1 MKVSLSWL
9 REYIPID
16 LDPQDLSDR
25 LTMAGLEVDGVE
37 SLYDYLDNV
46 VVGRVVETRQH
57 PNADKLTCCTVDIG
71 AEALSPIVCGAPNVR
86 EGMYVACA
94 LPGAV
99 LPGDVKIKK
108 SKLRGEPSHGMLC
121 SASELMLADDASGI
135 MDLEGTVVAGTP
147 LESALKLTD
156 TVFEIDLT
164 PNRPDCLSLIGV
176 AREIGAF
183 TQPQN
188 RVTLPDVTF
197 EKSQMDSRDI
207 QDFVTVEIEDPQ
219 LCPRYSAGM
228 LFDVRVGPSPLWLK
242 QRLESVGL
250 SSVNN
255 VVDITNFVMME
266 TGQPLHA
273 FDYDNIAKSKIV
285 VRTAGKPGDAPLEFT
300 TLDSKVHKLDPEMLM
315 ICDGEKPVG
324 IAGVMGGE
332 NSEITD
338 TTTRVLV
345 ESAYFNPV
353 SIRRTAKRTGISSDA
368 SHRFERGVD
377 PQGTILALKR
387 AVSLMAQLCSATIAQ
402 GLIDENP
409 VKAEPVTIDLN
420 PKALN
425 VRLGTSFSAD
435 EIAQILGSVE
445 FGVDKKGDECLQIHV
460 PSFRVDVS
468 RPEDLSEEVARLWG
482 YNKIETSYPLVTA
495 KGRPL
500 AGRLVLRGKIRQ
512 AMTGFGFCEAI
523 NYNFIRKD
531 ACGRMGIEAPDKR
544 TRMVE
549 ILNPI
554 SDHMAVLRTSM
565 VPGLLES
572 MARNTAKQVDTLQL
586 FEVGKVFYDK
596 APGQQPEEVEMVA
609 GLMTGYRCNQT
620 WYSKKEAVDFFT
632 LKGVVQGLLDAL
644 QISDVRYERT
654 DAKEC
659 PYVAPGYGAKVV
671 KEGMVLGMLGK
682 IAPGVG
688 TAFALKQDA
697 YLFELNVDGL
707 EKALPQAIQA
717 VGLPKFPSISR
728 DMTFIVSKHVEVGA
742 MMDTI
747 STVAQKQSLIE
758 DYFLFDLFEG
768 HNIGED
774 KKSLSFRIVYRS
786 ASKTLTEKNIKK
798 IHDQLSQKLIND
810 FKAGLPG

>member
-16 LDPQDLSDR
+16 LDPQEISER

-37 SLYDYLDNV
+37 SLYGYLDNV
-46 VVGRVVETRQH
+46 VVGQVVQANQH
-57 PNADKLTCCTVDIG
+57 PNAETLTCCGVDIG
-71 AEALSPIVCGAPNVR
+71 TGELSPIVCGAPNVR

-99 LPGDVKIKK
+99 LPGDFKIKK

-121 SASELMLADDASGI
+121 SAAELMLADDASGI
-135 MDLEGTVVAGTP
+135 MDLEGEFVAGTP
-147 LESALKLTD
+147 LESALKLAD
-156 TVFEIDLT
+156 AVFEIDLT
-164 PNRPDCLSLIGV
+164 PNRPDCLSIIGV

-183 TQPQN
+183 TEPRN
-188 RVTLPDVTF
+188 KVTLPDVTF
-197 EKSQMDSRDI
+197 SEALMDSRNI
-207 QDFVTVEIEDPQ
+207 HDFVSVEIEDPE
-219 LCPRYSAGM
+219 LCPRYTAGM
-228 LFDVRVGPSPLWLK
+228 LFDVKVGPSPLWLK
-242 QRLESVGL
+242 QRLEAVGL
-250 SSVNN
+250 SSINN

-273 FDYDNIAKSKIV
+273 FDYDNIAQSKII

-300 TLDSKVHKLDPEMLM
+300 TLDSKTHKLDPEMLM
-315 ICDGEKPVG
+315 ICDGDKPVG

-353 SIRRTAKRTGISSDA
+353 SIRRTAKRTGIGSDA

-377 PQGTILALKR
+377 PQGTMFALKR
-387 AVSLMAQLCSATIAQ
+387 AVSLMARFCSATIAREI
-402 GLIDENP
+402 IDENP
-409 VKAEPVTIDLN
+409 VNAQAVIIDLS
-420 PKALN
+420 PEALN

-435 EIAQILGSVE
+435 QMAQILASVE
-445 FGVDKKGDECLQIHV
+445 FGVEKKEDGCLQVHV
-460 PSFRVDVS
+460 PSFRVDVA

-495 KGRPL
+495 QGQPL
-500 AGRLVLRGKIRQ
+500 AARLVLRGKIRR

-531 ACGRMGIEAPDKR
+531 ACERMGIDESDKR

-554 SDHMAVLRTSM
+554 SDQMAVLRTSI
-565 VPGLLES
+565 VPGLLEA

-586 FEVGKVFYDK
+586 FEIGKIFYDK
-596 APGQQPEEVEMVA
+596 GPGEQPEEVEVIG
-609 GLMTGYRCNQT
+609 GLITGYRWDQT
-620 WYSKKEAVDFFT
+620 WYSKKEAVDFFD
-632 LKGVVQGLLDAL
+632 LKGVVQGLMDSL
-644 QISDVRYERT
+644 QISGVLYEKI
-654 DAKEC
+654 DADSC
-659 PYVAPGYGAKVV
+659 PYFQSGYGARVMRD
-671 KEGMVLGMLGK
+671 GLILGTLGK
-682 IAPGVG
+682 IASDVG
-688 TAFALKQDA
+688 AAFGLRQDA
-697 YLFELNVDGL
+697 YLFDIDMNSL
-707 EKALPQAIQA
+707 EKSVPQAIQA

-728 DMTFIVSKHVEVGA
+728 DMTFIVSKRVEVGA
-742 MMDTI
+742 MMDAI
-747 STVAQKQSLIE
+747 SAFAQQQALIE
-758 DYFLFDLFEG
+758 DYFLFDVFEG
-768 HNIGED
+768 RSIGED

-810 FKAGLPG
+810 FNAGLPG

>member
-164 PNRPDCLSLIGV
+164 PNRADCLSLIGV

-207 QDFVTVEIEDPQ
+207 QDFVTVEIEDSQ
-219 LCPRYSAGM
+219 LCPRYAAGM
-228 LFDVRVGPSPLWLK
+228 LFDVTVGPSPLWLK

-300 TLDSKVHKLDPEMLM
+300 TLDSKVHKLDPEMLL

-445 FGVDKKGDECLQIHV
+445 FGVDKKSDECLQIHV

-688 TAFALKQDA
+688 TAFALKQEA